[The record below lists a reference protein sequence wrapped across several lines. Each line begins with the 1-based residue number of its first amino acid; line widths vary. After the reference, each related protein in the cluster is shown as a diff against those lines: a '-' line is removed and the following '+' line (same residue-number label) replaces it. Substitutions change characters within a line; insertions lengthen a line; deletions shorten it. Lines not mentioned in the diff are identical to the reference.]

1 MQTGPC
7 AIHHPDDYDPSAAE
21 DEAISRARA
30 QESLRTEPYP
40 GRRRRSSQLSNSLGE
55 KPYFD
60 GNRFTA
66 GDRIMTTVLRSLDHT
81 DVVAP
86 DKRLAAYVERCASRP
101 AFKRALDA
109 HLQDFQSPT

>member
-1 MQTGPC
+1 LPWTQRRLR
-7 AIHHPDDYDPSAAE
+7 
-21 DEAISRARA
+21 RA
-30 QESLRTEPYP
+30 SLRSGRYP
-40 GRRRRSSQLSNSLGE
+40 GPRSRLSQLSNSLGE
-55 KPYFD
+55 KPYLD

-66 GDRIMTTVLRSLDHT
+66 GDLTMTTVLRSLHHT

>member
-1 MQTGPC
+1 MSRGSAYSTGVQSENLVLIDILY
-7 AIHHPDDYDPSAAE
+7 ANEEWAK
-21 DEAISRARA
+21 
-30 QESLRTEPYP
+30 LRRP
-40 GRRRRSSQLSNSLGE
+40 GALQFVRRRSSQLSNSLGE
-55 KPYFD
+55 KPYLD

-66 GDRIMTTVLRSLDHT
+66 GDLIMTTVLRSLDHT

>member
-1 MQTGPC
+1 MAYGPVR
-7 AIHHPDDYDPSAAE
+7 IPSTQQQPENFLDD
-21 DEAISRARA
+21 
-30 QESLRTEPYP
+30 
-40 GRRRRSSQLSNSLGE
+40 
-55 KPYFD
+55 D

-66 GDRIMTTVLRSLDHT
+66 GDLIMTTVLRSLDHT
-81 DVVAP
+81 DLVAP

>member
-1 MQTGPC
+1 
-7 AIHHPDDYDPSAAE
+7 
-21 DEAISRARA
+21 
-30 QESLRTEPYP
+30 
-40 GRRRRSSQLSNSLGE
+40 
-55 KPYFD
+55 
-60 GNRFTA
+60 
-66 GDRIMTTVLRSLDHT
+66 MTTVLRSLDHT

>member
-1 MQTGPC
+1 MKFLV
-7 AIHHPDDYDPSAAE
+7 AIHHPDDDDPSVAE
-21 DEAISRARA
+21 DEAMSRAQA
-30 QESLRTEPYP
+30 SLRSERYP
-40 GRRRRSSQLSNSLGE
+40 GPRRRSSQLSNSLGE
-55 KPYFD
+55 KPYLD

-109 HLQDFQSPT
+109 HLQDFHGDT

>member
-1 MQTGPC
+1 MPWTQRRPR
-7 AIHHPDDYDPSAAE
+7 
-21 DEAISRARA
+21 RA
-30 QESLRTEPYP
+30 SLRSERYS
-40 GRRRRSSQLSNSLGE
+40 GRRRRLSQLSNSLGE
-55 KPYFD
+55 KPYLD
-60 GNRFTA
+60 GDRFTA
-66 GDRIMTTVLRSLDHT
+66 GDLTMTTVLRSLDHT